1 MRRTTRYNLVYNRCL
16 ENDVINR
23 SVAMETKLRVSLL
36 LATLPILLGATSL
49 GDGRTVVEDFYC
61 RFNSTREADLIF
73 VLDRSGSVTRK
84 LWISMVNFVK
94 VFVVQLYHN
103 CSARLLQKIKFIKQF
118 IILLSDTVFS
128 AVCSLYVNKYSFFHY
143 YCDV

>member
-1 MRRTTRYNLVYNRCL
+1 VRRTTRYNLVYNRCL

-103 CSARLLQKIKFIKQF
+103 CSVRLLQK
-118 IILLSDTVFS
+118 
-128 AVCSLYVNKYSFFHY
+128 NKTH
-143 YCDV
+143 